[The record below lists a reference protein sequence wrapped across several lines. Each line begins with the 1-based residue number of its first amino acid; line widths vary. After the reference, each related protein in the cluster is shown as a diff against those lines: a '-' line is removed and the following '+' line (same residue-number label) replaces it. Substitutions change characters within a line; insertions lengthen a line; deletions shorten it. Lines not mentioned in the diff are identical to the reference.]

1 MSNEHKIQIGRQGE
15 TVVLSISDGQQS
27 ASAWLGPDG
36 ALRVAEAL
44 TEQVDRLEAER
55 ADDPSEGS

>member
-15 TVVLSISDGQQS
+15 SVFLLISDGQQS
-27 ASAWLGPDG
+27 ASAWLAPDG

-55 ADDPSEGS
+55 EKEDHG